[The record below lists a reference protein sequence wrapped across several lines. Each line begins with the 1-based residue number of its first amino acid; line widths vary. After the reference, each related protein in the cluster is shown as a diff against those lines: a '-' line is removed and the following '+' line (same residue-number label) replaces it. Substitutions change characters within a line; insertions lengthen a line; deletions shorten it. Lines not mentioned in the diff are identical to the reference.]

1 MAAVHPA
8 IEPVRSRHQ
17 RGHHPLCLERAG
29 LGFQTAQQRLAMD
42 KESQGFANRAA
53 GQSEQLRNTL
63 LDPNATPE
71 QRRQA
76 QQSLMALQGKSANRE
91 WGVQVT
97 PATKNLD
104 SSTSAGSIVRYNK
117 ATGQTEVVQQPG
129 QRAAS
134 GNQKFTTGQI
144 YVDGNGNGRK
154 YNGSGWEPV

>member
-1 MAAVHPA
+1 
-8 IEPVRSRHQ
+8 
-17 RGHHPLCLERAG
+17 
-29 LGFQTAQQRLAMD
+29 
-42 KESQGFANRAA
+42 
-53 GQSEQLRNTL
+53 
-63 LDPNATPE
+63 
-71 QRRQA
+71 
-76 QQSLMALQGKSANRE
+76 MALQGKSANRE